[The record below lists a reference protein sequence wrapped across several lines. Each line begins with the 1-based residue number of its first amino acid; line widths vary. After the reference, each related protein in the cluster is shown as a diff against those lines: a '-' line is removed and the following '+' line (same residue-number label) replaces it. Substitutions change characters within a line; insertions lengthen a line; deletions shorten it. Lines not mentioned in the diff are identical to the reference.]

1 MNYVFNSIPLIISPM
16 LYNPWLWIHSPNS
29 QTPPFLLPK
38 YRAWDGPQSS
48 VLRRC
53 KQLALFTSQF
63 TLLTEWP
70 RTQRQ
75 PKLGKQYLHS
85 RLVNCIVAFDVLAVD
100 GIPSWK
106 AKESRWRSLTEIVY
120 TPVKNTLDSSL
131 AFFLL
136 NKNIIRW
143 CPNRLNHLWKQV
155 KISQRHGNSIHLP
168 WERKPAAGRVH
179 RPIIFMSSQVSQGY
193 FHWIPQQFCS

>member
-1 MNYVFNSIPLIISPM
+1 M

-48 VLRRC
+48 FYRD
-53 KQLALFTSQF
+53 TSNLLCSPSS
-63 TLLTEWP
+63 LLTEQP
-70 RTQRQ
+70 RTQRR

-106 AKESRWRSLTEIVY
+106 AKESRWRSLTEIE

-131 AFFLL
+131 VFFLL
-136 NKNIIRW
+136 NRNIIRW

-155 KISQRHGNSIHLP
+155 KIRQRHGNSIHLP
-168 WERKPAAGRVH
+168 WERKPSAGRAH
-179 RPIIFMSSQVSQGY
+179 RSIIFMSSQVSQGY
-193 FHWIPQQFCS
+193 FH